1 MRAPPAILPMPPTTD
16 VSRWGGLTRLVKWVL
31 ALPLFVKLLGA
42 NAMVVLV
49 ALTAGRA
56 AGLQTSIALAA
67 AALAAAIGLNMLLVR
82 LALLPLDELE
92 RVAHQVIS
100 GEFQA
105 RVSVLPTAD
114 AQVVRLARAINTL
127 LSTAAQ
133 QKAQLQQLMRESLRA
148 RERERAELASHLRD
162 ATAQQLAALTMQLAA
177 AKATVAGTASAPMV
191 DSAYE
196 IASGMADDVRRVADA
211 VYPGLLG
218 RFGLY
223 TAIEGL
229 RGRLSEVPGLAVEI
243 DTSSGR
249 SSLPLTVTMALYGV
263 AEEAV
268 RNVEQHAHAKNV
280 KIVLREVHGEM
291 ELRIDDDGVGFQVA
305 VLEQLHD
312 GIGVFR
318 ARELLAY
325 AGGTLVI
332 RSTIGKGTTVIAT
345 APAASTVP

>member
-1 MRAPPAILPMPPTTD
+1 MRASTAQLPLSPMADSSLT
-16 VSRWGGLTRLVKWVL
+16 GGIKQLTARAL

-49 ALTAGRA
+49 ALAAGRA
-56 AGLQTSIALAA
+56 AGLQASIALAT
-67 AALAAAIGLNMLLVR
+67 AALTAAIGLNMLLVR
-82 LALLPLDELE
+82 LALLPLDQLE
-92 RVAHQVIS
+92 RVAHQVID

-114 AQVVRLARAINTL
+114 AQVVRLAEAFNTL

-162 ATAQQLAALTMQLAA
+162 ATAQQLAALTLQLAA
-177 AKATVAGTASAPMV
+177 AEAVGAGSPSAPMV
-191 DSAYE
+191 HVAHE

-223 TAIEGL
+223 TALEGL
-229 RGRLSEVPGLAVEI
+229 RGRLREQGGLEVEV
-243 DTSSGR
+243 DTASCR
-249 SSLPLTVTMALYGV
+249 NPLPLTVTMALYGV

-268 RNVEQHAHAKNV
+268 RNIERHAHAKHV
-280 KIVLREVHGEM
+280 KISLRELQGEV
-291 ELRIDDDGVGFQVA
+291 ELRIEDDGVGFQVA
-305 VLEQLHD
+305 ALDQLHD
-312 GIGVFR
+312 GIGIFR
-318 ARELLAY
+318 ARELLAH
-325 AGGTLVI
+325 AGGALII
-332 RSTIGKGTTVIAT
+332 RSTLGKGTSVIAT
-345 APAASTVP
+345 APAEVAER